1 MDIDDDDLLGIGSAK
16 VSTPRLSDDNPEPF
30 EEFAQEYFR
39 TGNAYRAYGRTYGF
53 KNGNPA
59 TNRKNAM
66 SVKNSKRVQ
75 ARLQELREELAAST
89 IIDKAQ
95 IVNELAKIA
104 MFDPRGMFKVDG
116 TPLDMHELDDNT
128 AAAIGGFEIEPYT
141 VKIEDP
147 DDLLGVEPPEYVTRY
162 RLTKVKPL
170 DKRAALVD
178 IGKHLGMFTDKV
190 EHTGKDGKDLIPAEV
205 SETEVARRVAFLLT
219 SQLQSKK

>member
-1 MDIDDDDLLGIGSAK
+1 MDINDDDLLGIDSAK
-16 VSTPRLSDDNPEPF
+16 ATTHRLSDDNPEPF

-39 TGNAYRAYGRTYGF
+39 TGNAYRAYERTYGF

-66 SVKNSKRVQ
+66 AVKNSKRVQ
-75 ARLQELREELAAST
+75 AILKKLREELAATT

-104 MFDPRGMFKVDG
+104 MFDPRGMFKTDG
-116 TPLDMHELDDNT
+116 TPLEIHELDDDT
-128 AAAIGGFEIEPYT
+128 ASAIGSFEIEPYSAK
-141 VKIEDP
+141 VEDA
-147 DDLLGVEPPEYVTRY
+147 DDLLGIEAKYVTRY

-190 EHTGKDGKDLIPAEV
+190 EHTGKDGKDLIPVEV